1 MIYFLPSLV
10 SFLILGEAFEH
21 LRRFQFLGFRFLVRG
36 FMKNMDISFGDIFRV
51 IEYNFFFFFSGKRG
65 IQKWYSSSTSSLHIG
80 HILSS
85 GFYKVLNILNVLHW
99 ASIIIGKL
107 SISPLHAS
115 FLDKKV
121 VILIIFSALILRNP
135 GLLYFSVTI
144 NTPHFASV

>member
-1 MIYFLPSLV
+1 MIYFLSSLV
-10 SFLILGEAFEH
+10 SFLILSKAFEH

-51 IEYNFFFFFSGKRG
+51 IEYNFFFSGKRG
-65 IQKWYSSSTSSLHIG
+65 IQKWYSSSISSLHIG

-107 SISPLHAS
+107 SISALNAS
-115 FLDKKV
+115 LLDKKV
-121 VILIIFSALILRNP
+121 VILIICCALILRDP
-135 GLLYFSVTI
+135 GLLYFSVTV
-144 NTPHFASV
+144 NTPHFASL

>member
-1 MIYFLPSLV
+1 MIYFLSSLV
-10 SFLILGEAFEH
+10 SFLILSKAFEH

-36 FMKNMDISFGDIFRV
+36 FMKNMDISFGDIFWV
-51 IEYNFFFFFSGKRG
+51 IEYNFFFFFPVSEAY
-65 IQKWYSSSTSSLHIG
+65 KWYSSSTSSLHIG

-121 VILIIFSALILRNP
+121 VILIIFSALILRDP
-135 GLLYFSVTI
+135 GLLYFSVTV
-144 NTPHFASV
+144 NTPHFASL